1 MAEQKV
7 KNEESVRKNES
18 DKVEHEHSSLL
29 RKVSYILSVMT
40 VEPMLFFQFLGLCLK
55 EVAESQMILY
65 KTCRGTVGSLQACMQ
80 ADGVWMINDAICFR
94 GKVQFVSKLL
104 LTH

>member
-7 KNEESVRKNES
+7 RNEESVRKNES
-18 DKVEHEHSSLL
+18 DKIEDEHGSLL
-29 RKVSYILSVMT
+29 RKVSYFLSVMT

-65 KTCRGTVGSLQACMQ
+65 KTCRGIVTSLQTYAGRRCLDDQ
-80 ADGVWMINDAICFR
+80 
-94 GKVQFVSKLL
+94 
-104 LTH
+104 